1 MTNLERA
8 LLVAERVHANQLY
21 DIYPYMYHIRSVVG
35 IAQELGYDES
45 IQIACALHDSM
56 EDGAL
61 SYKDIHKG
69 FGYEVA
75 EIVYCVTDEL
85 GRNRK
90 EKKEKT
96 YPKIRSLWKAVIVKI
111 CDRVANMKQ
120 SKTYNP
126 NKWNMYVNEH
136 DDFSKNIHNPE
147 HDKNEMQ
154 RAWDKLNST
163 ING

>member
-8 LLVAERVHANQLY
+8 LLVAERVHVNQLY
-21 DIYPYMYHIRSVVG
+21 DIYPYMYHIRSVVA

-45 IQIACALHDSM
+45 IQIACALHDTM

-61 SYKDIHKG
+61 SYKDIHKA

-111 CDRVANMKQ
+111 CDRIGNMRQ
-120 SKTYNP
+120 SKLYNP

-136 DDFSKNIHNPE
+136 DDFSRNIHNPE
-147 HDKNEMQ
+147 HDKNELQ
-154 RAWDKLNST
+154 RAWDKLNAT